1 MIITLSLNPAVDKT
15 LEIQDFKV
23 NSVNRVSRARLDAG
37 GKGINVSKMI
47 ARLGGRST
55 AIGVLAG
62 SSGRYIKEQLD
73 LLNIEN
79 DFIFVEGETRTNV
92 KIVDSVN
99 GLNTDINEGGPDISN
114 NALDEVMEKALEAA
128 DENTILVLAGSV
140 PANVSKETYKRMI
153 AAAKSKGA
161 KTILDADG
169 ELLRQ
174 GLEAGPYMIKPNIN
188 ELGMLFNKDI
198 SNSQEAIDLA
208 KELFS
213 YGVEIIVIS
222 LGSEGSVLMTKD
234 KTLLVEGLK
243 VEVIS
248 TVGAGDAMVATLALA
263 IERQYSLEDAIVLA
277 TAASAASVMTPGT
290 SPGDPKVIE
299 ELKDRVRFKYT
310 NC

>member
-15 LEIQDFKV
+15 IEIHDFKL
-23 NSVNRVSRARLDAG
+23 NSVNRVSSARLDAG

-47 ARLGGRST
+47 DQLGGRST

-79 DFIFVEGETRTNV
+79 EFIFVEGETRTNI

-99 GLNTDINEGGPDISN
+99 GLNTDINEGGPHISDK
-114 NALDEVMEKALEAA
+114 ALDEVLEKAIEAA
-128 DENTILVLAGSV
+128 NEKTILVLAGSV
-140 PANVSKETYKRMI
+140 PANVRKDIYKRMI

-169 ELLRQ
+169 DLLRQ
-174 GLEAGPYMIKPNIN
+174 GLEAGPYMIKPNIH
-188 ELGMLFNKDI
+188 ELGMLFNKEI
-198 SNSQEAIDLA
+198 SNTQEAIVLA

-213 YGVEIIVIS
+213 YGVEVIVIS
-222 LGSEGSVLMTKD
+222 LGSEGSVLMTKE
-234 KTLLVEGLK
+234 KTLLVDGLK

-248 TVGAGDAMVATLALA
+248 TVGAGDAMVASLALA
-263 IERQYSLEDAIVLA
+263 IERRYSLEDAIILA

-290 SPGDPKVIE
+290 SPGELKVIE
-299 ELKDRVRFKYT
+299 ELKNRVSFKYT

>member
-1 MIITLSLNPAVDKT
+1 MIITICLNPAIDKT
-15 LEIQDFKV
+15 IEIRDFKV
-23 NSVNRVSRARLDAG
+23 NSVNRVSASRLDAG

-47 ARLGGRST
+47 DKLGGKST
-55 AIGVLAG
+55 VIGVLAG
-62 SSGRYIKEQLD
+62 SSGRFIKEQLD
-73 LLNIEN
+73 LMNIEN
-79 DFIFVEGETRTNV
+79 EFIFVEGETRTNI
-92 KIVDSVN
+92 KIVDSIN
-99 GLNTDINEGGPDISN
+99 GFNTDINEAGPNISDK
-114 NALDEVMEKALEAA
+114 AIDEVLDKTIVAA
-128 DENTILVLAGSV
+128 NEDTILVLAGSV
-140 PANVSKETYKRMI
+140 PANVSKDIYKRMI

-174 GLEAGPYMIKPNIN
+174 GLEAGPYMIKPNIH
-188 ELGMLFNKDI
+188 ELGVLFNKEI
-198 SNSQEAIDLA
+198 SSPQEAIGFA

-234 KTLLVEGLK
+234 KTLLVDGLK

-248 TVGAGDAMVATLALA
+248 TVGAGDAMVASLALA
-263 IERQYSLEDAIVLA
+263 IERQYSMEEAIVLA

-290 SPGDPKVIE
+290 SPGDLAVINK
-299 ELKDRVRFKYT
+299 LKNRVSFKYT